1 MGSFRKWSQDGQAVS
16 VKAPSPLLSES
27 FPGMSWDL
35 TESQTCRTHLN
46 SVLGCTGGKT
56 ATQQATAGVCRT
68 SGGKASWQRW
78 KMRHRAGTD
87 EH

>member
-1 MGSFRKWSQDGQAVS
+1 MDRLFS

-27 FPGMSWDL
+27 FPGTSWDL

-56 ATQQATAGVCRT
+56 ATRQATAGCAGVCRT
-68 SGGKASWQRW
+68 SGGKASWQKW
-78 KMRHRAGTD
+78 KCGTERGQMNTD
-87 EH
+87 SPV

>member
-1 MGSFRKWSQDGQAVS
+1 MDRLFS
-16 VKAPSPLLSES
+16 VKAPAPLLSDS

-35 TESQTCRTHLN
+35 TESQTCRTHLS

-56 ATQQATAGVCRT
+56 ATQQATAGVCR
-68 SGGKASWQRW
+68 GVQDLRREGQLAKVE
-78 KMRHRAGTD
+78 MRHRTGTD